1 MQTIKT
7 TNALPEGIRPLHA
20 AEIDDVSGANSL
32 IFGGWVAGWFYV
44 GYKIRT
50 WLF

>member
-1 MQTIKT
+1 MSNT
-7 TNALPEGIRPLHA
+7 TRTSES
-20 AEIDDVSGANSL
+20 AEIRVLEPGELDGVAGANSL